1 MLIVFSFFGKRIA
14 ILWKVFVLNLKQVCT
29 FWVKSRSGPHCLIME
44 QKKMFFN
51 LLLTC
56 WGQYR
61 VDGGAGGIFRV
72 PGPEVAAS
80 CPVALNRAGI
90 PAVHVLHGCVG
101 SQRLQSNASFG
112 TIVWNKR
119 RHCLNISLV
128 VYYGPLFFVQRT
140 IPAVHFS

>member
-1 MLIVFSFFGKRIA
+1 MESICVKFETSLYVLGKIQ
-14 ILWKVFVLNLKQVCT
+14 IWSSLSDNET
-29 FWVKSRSGPHCLIME
+29 
-44 QKKMFFN
+44 KKMFFN